1 MTHALI
7 SVEELTIISSM
18 WRIFLTSPPMALV
31 FSPVLL
37 DNYLA
42 THLDNAYLLYYI
54 VTFFIFFFK
63 HNWQIEN
70 LKYLA
75 NSNNDISK
83 LLMM

>member
-1 MTHALI
+1 MTHAFI

-42 THLDNAYLLYYI
+42 THLDNAYFFFFLIVDNAYLLYYI
-54 VTFFIFFFK
+54 VTFFFSSITGK
-63 HNWQIEN
+63 
-70 LKYLA
+70 
-75 NSNNDISK
+75 SK
-83 LLMM
+83 I

>member
-1 MTHALI
+1 MTHAFI

-42 THLDNAYLLYYI
+42 THLDNAFLFFLIVDNAYLLYYI
-54 VTFFIFFFK
+54 VTFFFSSITGK
-63 HNWQIEN
+63 
-70 LKYLA
+70 
-75 NSNNDISK
+75 SK
-83 LLMM
+83 I